1 MLSAMTG
8 ALRSGRELVM
18 ARSWRQGR
26 MLGATSCA
34 LAVLAVGCGGGEAD
48 VSAPPEAGPPPSG
61 CVARQGERPAKAVLR
76 CAEGAVAFVETEA
89 ATGTGVVV
97 EAGGARYLLTNQ
109 HVIDPF
115 DAAGVTVGGATFEAV
130 EVVGIDAAADIALL
144 GPLTG
149 DDLPDPLSL
158 LDGTDVE
165 RGDDVFLV
173 GFPGDTGSDGI
184 QATIAAGIVSRVR
197 SAEGFD
203 QAFIQTDAAI
213 GGGQSGGPLFDGDG
227 GLIGIA
233 GLSFAEEFA
242 LALTARDVRASVER
256 IVAGQGDEYLAVPAA
271 TREGEGTTTG
281 SLRIT
286 DASDGQVLFLPA
298 AGADRTWNL
307 TVDAANRP
315 VVAVETFV
323 EAEPLALSA
332 STNEVLADVERR
344 LAEASGGAGDDAS
357 DLPGLV
363 DMGGGPELAARE
375 TAPGTFEIPVDAGE
389 SAIVIVGVPL
399 TDAPLDVPWTSDL
412 PLSPASR
419 PIGSEVLEV
428 GDEVDRVVG
437 GFDTAHDV
445 VMDLDA
451 GQEVQVHVHASQGDP
466 GVMVFRPG
474 QALDHLTL
482 ADPERAGIEV
492 VDDNDDGLYGLG
504 AEVTVEAEVAG
515 EHRFRVYSNDYNSVK
530 VRISSVDCAAAT
542 CPA

>member
-1 MLSAMTG
+1 M
-8 ALRSGRELVM
+8 V
-18 ARSWRQGR
+18 RSWRGGR

-34 LAVLAVGCGGGEAD
+34 VAVLLVGCGGGAAD
-48 VSAPPEAGPPPSG
+48 VGAPSGAGAAPSG
-61 CVARQGERPAKAVLR
+61 CVASQGERPAKAVLR
-76 CAEGAVAFVETEA
+76 CTEGAVAFVETEA
-89 ATGTGVVV
+89 AAGTGVVI
-97 EAGGARYLLTNQ
+97 EAGGARYLLTNE

-115 DAAGVTVGGATFEAV
+115 DAADVTVGGATLEGVA
-130 EVVGIDAAADIALL
+130 VVGVDAAADIALL

-149 DDLPDPLSL
+149 GDLPDPLSL

-184 QATIAAGIVSRVR
+184 EATIAAGIVSRVR

-203 QAFIQTDAAI
+203 QQFIQTDAAI
-213 GGGQSGGPLFDGDG
+213 GGGQSGGPLFDGAG

-242 LALTARDVRASVER
+242 LALTGRDVRASVER
-256 IVAGQGDEYLAVPAA
+256 IVDGQGDDYLSVPAA
-271 TREGEGTTTG
+271 TRQGEGATSG

-298 AGADRTWNL
+298 ADEDRSWNL
-307 TVDAANRP
+307 AVDTTSRP
-315 VVAVETFV
+315 VVVVETFV

-332 STNEVLADVERR
+332 NAVEVVADVERQ
-344 LAEASGGAGDDAS
+344 LAEASGGAGDGAS
-357 DLPGLV
+357 DLSGLAE
-363 DMGGGPELAARE
+363 MGGEPGVAARE
-375 TAPGTFEIPVDAGE
+375 TAPGTFEVPVDAGQ
-389 SAIVIVGVPL
+389 SAIVIVAAPL

-419 PIGSEVLEV
+419 PIGSDALEV
-428 GDEVDRVVG
+428 GDELDRVVG

-451 GQEVQVHVHASQGDP
+451 GQEVRVHVHASQGDP

-474 QALDHLTL
+474 QAVDHLTL
-482 ADPERAGIEV
+482 ADPEGAGIEV
-492 VDDNDDGLYGLG
+492 VDDNDEGLYGLG
-504 AEVTVEAEVAG
+504 AEVTVEAEAAG
-515 EHRFRVYSNDYNSVK
+515 EHRFRVYSNDYNAVK
-530 VRISSVDCAAAT
+530 VRISSVDCATTA
-542 CPA
+542 CSG